1 MGMRNRKVKLAA
13 IGKAKKGKAAISLS
27 FFPRFCRGDK
37 KFFLLFL
44 VLGGDFVYAQIP
56 PANPWWYTMEQGK
69 SYFRKG
75 DYGKALLSFEDAR
88 RQRQSMYA
96 AMEQD
101 LINFLSIP
109 EVRRLGDSLSLL
121 ETYIANRGELS
132 AAAALR
138 ELYYRVPKDSLN
150 DSAERALAELSR
162 LKNYPEAEYW
172 IGETYRAEGELGVAL
187 GQFEKAYSQRDTLE
201 NSGFDLDLL
210 YKIADVNRIRHE
222 YTKMERELLE
232 IVEGAARDGSP
243 RDILWAGTGGA
254 QRFARSAMA
263 RILEND
269 GIGRF
274 LTMYRYNNTGV
285 EWAHRLLGL
294 YYFATGRQSPGPA
307 KEHLIFAFLIQSTV
321 LLEEITRSR
330 FDYAFTDLES
340 LLEEVKRRPS
350 LLSYLEECEYY
361 KTVYYLG
368 NAFYGDGNVR
378 TAREFWTFLAGQ
390 EAAGEWRGRARA
402 QLQSPFVERAVE
414 NP

>member
-1 MGMRNRKVKLAA
+1 MRNRFL
-13 IGKAKKGKAAISLS
+13 
-27 FFPRFCRGDK
+27 RFCLGGK
-37 KFFLLFL
+37 NFFLLFL
-44 VLGGDFVYAQIP
+44 LLGGVFVYAQIP
-56 PANPWWYTMEQGK
+56 PANPWWYALEQGK
-69 SYFRKG
+69 FLFRSG

-101 LINFLSIP
+101 MINFLSLP
-109 EVRRLGDSLSLL
+109 EVRGLGDSLILL
-121 ETYIANRGELS
+121 EAYIADRGQVS

-150 DSAERALAELSR
+150 DSARRALAELSR

-187 GQFEKAYSQRDTLE
+187 GQFEKAYTQRDTLE
-201 NSGFDLDLL
+201 NSGFDLELL
-210 YKIADVNRIRHE
+210 YKIADVNRVRHE
-222 YTKMERELLE
+222 YTKMERRLLE
-232 IVEGAARDGSP
+232 ILEGTALDGSP
-243 RDILWAGTGGA
+243 RDSLWVGTGGA

-269 GIGRF
+269 GVGRF

-285 EWAHRLLGL
+285 ERAHRLLGF

-307 KEHLIFAFLIQSTV
+307 RDHLTFAFLIQSTV
-321 LLEEITRSR
+321 LLEEVLRGR
-330 FDYAFTDLES
+330 FDYTFTDLES
-340 LLEEVKRRPS
+340 LLEEARRKPA

-361 KTVYYLG
+361 KTAYYLG
-368 NAFYGDGNVR
+368 NALYGDGKTR

-390 EAAGEWRGRARA
+390 EEAGEWRGRARA
-402 QLQSPFVERAVE
+402 QLQSPFVEKAVE

>member
-1 MGMRNRKVKLAA
+1 MRNRKVKLTAA
-13 IGKAKKGKAAISLS
+13 GKTKKGKEAIFLSLFIRS
-27 FFPRFCRGDK
+27 CLGGK

-44 VLGGDFVYAQIP
+44 VLGGVFVYPQIS
-56 PANPWWYTMEQGK
+56 PADPWWYTMEQGK
-69 SYFRKG
+69 FLFRNG
-75 DYGKALLSFEDAR
+75 DYGKALLAFEDAR
-88 RQRQSMYA
+88 RQRQGMYA

-109 EVRRLGDSLSLL
+109 EVRRLGDSLGIL
-121 ETYIANRGELS
+121 ETYIADRGEVS
-132 AAAALR
+132 AAAVLR
-138 ELYYRVPKDSLN
+138 ELYYRVPRASLN

-187 GQFEKAYSQRDTLE
+187 GQFEKAYAQRAALE
-201 NSGFDLDLL
+201 TPGFDIELL

-222 YTKMERELLE
+222 YTKMERQLLE
-232 IVEGAARDGSP
+232 ILEGTARDGSA
-243 RDILWAGTGGA
+243 RDNLWAGSGGA
-254 QRFARSAMA
+254 QRFTRNSMA

-285 EWAHRLLGL
+285 ERAHRLLGF

-307 KEHLIFAFLIQSTV
+307 RDHLVFAFLIQSTV
-321 LLEEITRSR
+321 LLEEVSRGRS
-330 FDYAFTDLES
+330 DYTFTSLEA
-340 LLEEVKRRPS
+340 LLEEVRRKPS

-361 KTVYYLG
+361 KTAYYLG
-368 NAFYGDGNVR
+368 NALYGDGKAPV
-378 TAREFWTFLAGQ
+378 AREFWTFLAGQ

-402 QLQSPFVERAVE
+402 QLQSPFVEKAVE